1 MTLPTHHIC
10 LVAESPMPTL
20 GPLLDQAVGAD
31 SATLVHTAYTKKFAE
46 YQAVVLNHKGIK
58 TQLFALTDAYHLT
71 PIIEEL
77 TDLASQSPEGTCVN
91 ITGGSKLM
99 SIASWQVFK
108 QPQHHLYYV
117 HLHHDSM
124 VWLNHPRPDHPIADH
139 IKLPEYFAAHGYLI
153 TGHSATPANSP
164 LMQLATFFAQ
174 GSHQAELQN
183 LIQRAFEQSRNGGSN
198 TRIPYP
204 NNKKMQTLVE
214 RIVAANIATHKNNH
228 LHLTD
233 ANAWRF
239 INGEW
244 LEQYTLNCIYQ
255 LRSQYTK
262 FQDIALGLK
271 VTNPALKFS
280 APESNSVQTLANE
293 LDIVVLR
300 DNTLYLIECKAGKRF
315 PDQADNYTTKLDSLR
330 DTLGGIKGKGLL
342 ISQYALNPS
351 SEKRAH
357 EYQVKTMAGSAALKN
372 LKPLLAE
379 WLACNR

>member
-1 MTLPTHHIC
+1 MLLPTHHIC

-20 GPLLDQAVGAD
+20 GPLLDQAVGAG
-31 SATLVHTAYTKKFAE
+31 SATLVHTNYTKKFAE
-46 YQAVVLNHKGIK
+46 YQAVVLKHKGIK
-58 TQLFALTDAYHLT
+58 TQLFSLTDAYHLP
-71 PIIEEL
+71 PIIAEL
-77 TDLASQSPEGTCVN
+77 TDLASQYPEGACVN

-99 SIASWQVFK
+99 SIAAWQVFN

-124 VWLNHPRPDHPIADH
+124 VWLNQAQPDHPIADT

-153 TGHSATPANSP
+153 TGHSATPAHPS
-164 LMQLATFFAQ
+164 LMQLARFFAQ
-174 GSHQAELQN
+174 GTHQAELQH
-183 LIQRAFEQSRNGGSN
+183 LIQLAVKERQAGNNLF
-198 TRIPYP
+198 RITYP
-204 NNKKMQTLVE
+204 NHKKMQTLVE
-214 RIVAANIATHKNNH
+214 RIVAANIATIKNNQ
-228 LHLTD
+228 LHLAD

-244 LEQYTLNCIYQ
+244 LEQYTLDCINQ
-255 LRSQYTK
+255 LKSQYRK
-262 FQDIALGLK
+262 FQDVALGLK
-271 VTNPALKFS
+271 VTNPTLKFS
-280 APESNSVQTLANE
+280 APESNNMQSLSNE

-300 DNTLYLIECKAGKRF
+300 DNTLYLIECKAGRNF
-315 PDQADNYTTKLDSLR
+315 PDQADNYTSKLDSLR

-357 EYQVKTMAGSAALKN
+357 EYHVKTLSGSAALKN

-379 WLACNR
+379 WLDCN

>member
-1 MTLPTHHIC
+1 MLPTHHIC

-58 TQLFALTDAYHLT
+58 TQLFALTDAYHLP

-77 TDLASQSPEGTCVN
+77 TDLASQYPEGTCVN

-124 VWLNHPRPDHPIADH
+124 VWLNQPRPDHPIADK

-153 TGHSATPANSP
+153 TGNSATPANPS

-214 RIVAANIATHKNNH
+214 RIVAANIATSKNNH

-233 ANAWRF
+233 ADAWRF

-244 LEQYTLNCIYQ
+244 LEQYTLNCIVQ
-255 LRSQYTK
+255 LKSQYPK

>member
-1 MTLPTHHIC
+1 MLPTHHIC

-20 GPLLDQAVGAD
+20 GPLLDQAVGAG
-31 SATLVHTAYTKKFAE
+31 SATLVHTDYTKKFAE

-77 TDLASQSPEGTCVN
+77 TDLASQYLEGTCVN

-99 SIASWQVFK
+99 SIASWQVFN

-153 TGHSATPANSP
+153 TGHSATPANPS

-204 NNKKMQTLVE
+204 NNKKMQMLVE

-255 LRSQYTK
+255 LRSQYPK

-315 PDQADNYTTKLDSLR
+315 PDQADNFTTKLDSLR

-379 WLACNR
+379 WLACN